1 MNDTLHEDCDLR
13 NACDTN
19 LLIPVEE
26 ALQGAARSVRLRVEA
41 GKSRPASR
49 FRCNRSA
56 WWADTVLAVAVGLDT
71 RDRTRDTL
79 GNYLDM
85 GDSQMVR
92 RALRDYNALKAHV
105 IARSMEGGGQR

>member
-1 MNDTLHEDCDLR
+1 MLHEDYDLR

-26 ALQGAARSVRLRVEA
+26 ALQGAARPVRLRVEA

-49 FRCNRSA
+49 FRCIRSA
-56 WWADTVLAVAVGLDT
+56 WWADTVLAVAAVGLDT
-71 RDRTRDTL
+71 RARTRDTL

-92 RALRDYNALKAHV
+92 RVLTDHDY
-105 IARSMEGGGQR
+105 